1 MFWFGVLIELV
12 WFGSLVDGS
21 EGSSILAVREEAVLH
36 CFHLLSS
43 IYRINKLFK
52 YRDENFIPPQN
63 QLIKVEPTTFVKLGF
78 KNSKIAF

>member
-1 MFWFGVLIELV
+1 VLIELV

-43 IYRINKLFK
+43 IYRINKNFQISEQKFEFSEKKLYEKICLKTFFI
-52 YRDENFIPPQN
+52 DDFIPPQN
-63 QLIKVEPTTFVKLGF
+63 QLI
-78 KNSKIAF
+78 